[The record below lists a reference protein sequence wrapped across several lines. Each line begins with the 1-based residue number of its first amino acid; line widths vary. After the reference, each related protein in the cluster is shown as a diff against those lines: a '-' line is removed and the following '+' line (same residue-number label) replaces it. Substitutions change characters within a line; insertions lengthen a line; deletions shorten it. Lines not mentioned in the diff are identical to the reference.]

1 MKNKCNIAKKFLV
14 IDKVKEQKIIAINQE
29 DSNKHCFDCGSPNP
43 QYISLY
49 NAIFICHRCMN
60 NYHRIFN
67 SNISHILNNDLY
79 TLSIKDIQY
88 LYYGGN
94 KRLFDFINY
103 EYPILKSI
111 NRSKLYI
118 TKGLDYYRRCLR
130 FTIDD
135 GEKPLKPSMEECT
148 QLITDM
154 KRNIDS
160 NKYINRKK
168 RNIINIDFINN
179 YYSYEEQD
187 DRNIIN
193 SNFHENN
200 YTTNFHAY
208 NYTTNLFN
216 NLNHKRDYSSTY
228 DRNRNN
234 EFRLQ
239 NYINTDRYYNNRTIS
254 AERQKYNYYKNKEF
268 NRYNQK
274 IIKLKKLKANNNNN
288 NIIERNKL
296 ITKRVN
302 LKSKNIFRGKIKNLI
317 MNRNDKNT
325 NMINEVLDNNNII
338 YAKPKNT
345 LLSSFQRNAPRR
357 KRERE
362 VKEDS
367 QALQSSY
374 LIPSGN
380 NYQSILINNNNF
392 DNLLMYSFTDRTH
405 NPNNSAKLND
415 THFMQHE
422 KYVNSMNYNNYKNTF
437 DISFT
442 NPNINNTSPN
452 REKIF
457 KKKNLKN
464 SFCISSKKKERKNN
478 INNNTNQ
485 SVIENINFQ
494 IPSLELDKNL
504 NKSAIAKG
512 DIKLNSERTKNICDI
527 DIVKDNE
534 NIKEIKVKKNERFI
548 TEENK
553 TSNIANKYSSVK
565 SFQLNDNINRNDKDL
580 SSLKNNITDAKKETN
595 LKKLLTLTRIMKNDM
610 KMSIPELTITDF
622 SIIKEKKS
630 KLNKT
635 ERKKE
640 KDVSFDN
647 DKDKDKKESAKIKIR
662 SKKGN
667 TNQTEK
673 NDDYKPF
680 STLKDIFRLKSK

>member
-1 MKNKCNIAKKFLV
+1 
-14 IDKVKEQKIIAINQE
+14 
-29 DSNKHCFDCGSPNP
+29 
-43 QYISLY
+43 
-49 NAIFICHRCMN
+49 
-60 NYHRIFN
+60 
-67 SNISHILNNDLY
+67 
-79 TLSIKDIQY
+79 
-88 LYYGGN
+88 
-94 KRLFDFINY
+94 
-103 EYPILKSI
+103 
-111 NRSKLYI
+111 
-118 TKGLDYYRRCLR
+118 
-130 FTIDD
+130 
-135 GEKPLKPSMEECT
+135 
-148 QLITDM
+148 
-154 KRNIDS
+154 
-160 NKYINRKK
+160 
-168 RNIINIDFINN
+168 
-179 YYSYEEQD
+179 
-187 DRNIIN
+187 
-193 SNFHENN
+193 
-200 YTTNFHAY
+200 
-208 NYTTNLFN
+208 
-216 NLNHKRDYSSTY
+216 
-228 DRNRNN
+228 
-234 EFRLQ
+234 
-239 NYINTDRYYNNRTIS
+239 
-254 AERQKYNYYKNKEF
+254 
-268 NRYNQK
+268 
-274 IIKLKKLKANNNNN
+274 
-288 NIIERNKL
+288 
-296 ITKRVN
+296 
-302 LKSKNIFRGKIKNLI
+302 
-317 MNRNDKNT
+317 
-325 NMINEVLDNNNII
+325 
-338 YAKPKNT
+338 
-345 LLSSFQRNAPRR
+345 
-357 KRERE
+357 
-362 VKEDS
+362 
-367 QALQSSY
+367 
-374 LIPSGN
+374 
-380 NYQSILINNNNF
+380 
-392 DNLLMYSFTDRTH
+392 
-405 NPNNSAKLND
+405 
-415 THFMQHE
+415 MQHE

-478 INNNTNQ
+478 INNNMNQ

-622 SIIKEKKS
+622 SIIKDKKS

-647 DKDKDKKESAKIKIR
+647 DKGKKESAKIKIR

-667 TNQTEK
+667 ANQTEK